1 MALLTLKTD
10 DSHFTLE
17 IGREMHVQGAQ
28 IQVYAGGNDY
38 REGRSYYETEEG
50 YVILE
55 AIPLIKSEWGDHS
68 MQTSLTAR
76 NSNVETVENISRY
89 FQDLINTASSKND
102 SKNEQM
108 AQWVQKQIL
117 DYYFKYSS
125 TNARFE
131 VFVACKSRQIKTPGG
146 FGIPEIVID
155 TKTAN
160 LDMCFT
166 FRILKLIT
174 PQEVELLSNFM
185 KSAIENGKE
194 INFEYADS
202 QNS

>member
-10 DSHFTLE
+10 DSNFTLE
-17 IGREMHVQGAQ
+17 IGREMHVQGAH
-28 IQVYAGGNDY
+28 IQVYAGKDDY
-38 REGRSYYETEEG
+38 REGRSYYEAEEG

-55 AIPLIKSEWGDHS
+55 AIPLMVSEWGDHS
-68 MQTSLTAR
+68 IQTSLTAR

-131 VFVACKSRQIKTPGG
+131 VFVGCKSHQIKTPGG
-146 FGIPEIVID
+146 FGIPEIIID

-160 LDMCFT
+160 VDMRFT

-174 PQEVELLSNFM
+174 PQEVELLSQFM

-194 INFEYADS
+194 INYEYADS
-202 QNS
+202 QN